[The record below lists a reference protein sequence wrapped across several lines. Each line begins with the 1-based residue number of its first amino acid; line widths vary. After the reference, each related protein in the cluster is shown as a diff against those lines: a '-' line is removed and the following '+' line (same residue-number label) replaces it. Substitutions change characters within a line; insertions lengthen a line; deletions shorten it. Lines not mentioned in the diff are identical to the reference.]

1 MTSLP
6 DGVDSRTVETD
17 RLETHLIETG
27 PKDGEPVVF
36 VHGNASSS
44 RFYAEFL
51 ADLPDEYRAITPDLR
66 GYGHSER
73 KPIDA
78 TRGMRDF
85 QDDVRA
91 LVADLDID
99 RPHVVGWSTG
109 GGVVMRYAIE
119 HPAEVASITLLNPVS
134 PYGYGGTRRDGTPC
148 QPDYA
153 GTGAGLANDEFI
165 ERLEAG
171 DRSADSEASPRN
183 VMRTF
188 YLAPESGLDPDIEDV
203 YVDALLN
210 TETGDY
216 YYPGNATESKNWP
229 GVAPGDGGTN
239 NALSPK
245 YLDLTSIVDV
255 DPKPPLLWV
264 RGAEDQVVSDASFF
278 DAGYLGQIGELPAG
292 PARRSTP
299 RSRWSPR
306 PGTCSRSTPTPAA
319 RTKRLLSTGPATRHT
334 SNGRKRSC
342 RRSSAIWSEI
352 SARSGRSYSPST
364 KSMNSA

>member
-1 MTSLP
+1 MASLP
-6 DGVDSRTVETD
+6 DGVESRTVETE
-17 RLETHLIETG
+17 RLETHLIEAG
-27 PKDGEPVVF
+27 PDDGDPIVF

-51 ADLPDEYRAITPDLR
+51 ADLPEEYRAIAPDLR

-85 QDDVRA
+85 WEDIRA
-91 LVADLDID
+91 LVTDLDID
-99 RPHVVGWSTG
+99 TPHFVGWSTG

-119 HPAEVASITLLNPVS
+119 HPDEVASMTLFNPVS
-134 PYGYGGTRRDGTPC
+134 PYGYGGTHRDGTPC

-171 DRSADSEASPRN
+171 DTSADSEASPRN

-188 YLAPESGLDPDIEDV
+188 YVAPGTELDPEIEDI

-216 YYPGNATESKNWP
+216 YYPGNATESDNWP
-229 GVAPGDGGTN
+229 GIAPGDGGTN

-245 YLDLTSIVDV
+245 YLDLTGIADI

-264 RGAEDQVVSDASFF
+264 RGAEDQIVSDSSFF
-278 DAGYLGQIGELPAG
+278 DAGYLGKIGELPGWPGEEAYPPQPMVAQTRDVFEEYAEAG
-292 PARRSTP
+292 SGFDEVVVEETGH
-299 RSRWSPR
+299 SPHIER
-306 PGTCSRSTPTPAA
+306 PEEVMSA
-319 RTKRLLSTGPATRHT
+319 LLDHL
-334 SNGRKRSC
+334 
-342 RRSSAIWSEI
+342 E
-352 SARSGRSYSPST
+352 
-364 KSMNSA
+364 